1 MINILKVIE
10 KLLPH
15 ITLILAVMFI
25 TFLILDQYNPMMNF
39 VNNDFSM
46 KLLWAWGILTVL
58 HSALLIK
65 TNYKK

>member
-1 MINILKVIE
+1 MKQIVKIAG

-39 VNNDFSM
+39 VNNEFSL
-46 KLLWAWGILTVL
+46 KLLWVWCVLTVIY
-58 HSALLIK
+58 SILIVIQNHK
-65 TNYKK
+65 

>member
-1 MINILKVIE
+1 MKQIVKIAG

-39 VNNDFSM
+39 VNNEFSL
-46 KLLWAWGILTVL
+46 KLLWVWCILTVIQ
-58 HSALLIK
+58 SILIVIQNHK
-65 TNYKK
+65 